1 MPRMKNPP
9 GPPPRP
15 PTPPWFAGMAIG
27 LTILGIASTAMALG
41 AGWALSGAGKPKP
54 D

>member
-1 MPRMKNPP
+1 MPRMQSPP

-15 PTPPWFAGMAIG
+15 PALPWFAGMAIG

-41 AGWALSGAGKPKP
+41 ATWALSGAGKRKQ